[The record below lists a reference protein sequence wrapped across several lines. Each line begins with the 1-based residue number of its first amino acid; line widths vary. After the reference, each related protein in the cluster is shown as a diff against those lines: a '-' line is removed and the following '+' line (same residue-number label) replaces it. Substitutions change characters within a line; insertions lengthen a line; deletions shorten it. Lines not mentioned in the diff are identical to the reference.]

1 MKEGEK
7 GETTDPSFFQ
17 AKQNQ
22 DVGDYDHF
30 SDWFFGLCV
39 KGRKKNISVNDFYL
53 FFLFFIG

>member
-30 SDWFFGLCV
+30 SD
-39 KGRKKNISVNDFYL
+39 
-53 FFLFFIG
+53 